1 MKREFLEGLGLE
13 KDAIDKIMAEN
24 GKDIEAGK
32 AKLEEEQRLRQA
44 AEQAVK
50 DRDKQIADLFK
61 VDAAGLQAEVER
73 LKTEN
78 AAAFTGRRC
87 TRARDDI
94 ALKTCDKGGIL
105 KANGK
110 QYKTVIL
117 YTGGRKNS
125 GIADGI

>member
-50 DRDKQIADLFK
+50 DRDQADCGS
-61 VDAAGLQAEVER
+61 VQ
-73 LKTEN
+73 
-78 AAAFTGRRC
+78 GRRS
-87 TRARDDI
+87 RPA
-94 ALKTCDKGGIL
+94 GG
-105 KANGK
+105 G
-110 QYKTVIL
+110 
-117 YTGGRKNS
+117 
-125 GIADGI
+125 